1 MAESDNTV
9 LVITAHP
16 DDAEIG
22 AGGTVAK
29 WVGEGREVIYAVCTN
44 GDKGS
49 SDPDMTSE
57 RLAQIRRQEQ
67 IEAAKT
73 LGVKEVVFLG
83 HPDGSLE
90 DTPEFRGELV
100 RLLRKY
106 RPHTVMTTDPYR
118 KYIWHRDHRITGRV
132 ALDAIF
138 PYARDRLSYP
148 ELLEEGLM
156 PHKVRE
162 VYLWAAEEPNIYVD
176 ITGTLATKLA
186 ALRCHIS
193 QVGSDPEDL
202 EQRMRSRASV
212 LGESQGILAEAFHRI
227 EILH

>member
-73 LGVKEVVFLG
+73 PGVKEVVFLG